1 MKDVIKKEMLY
12 DFDHIILILEH
23 RELMDVEKLKELS
36 DHAIEDVAVLKD
48 LDVISIT
55 VLIYSIYK
63 VVKILADADYLALL
77 GQLKKTRTS
86 LQDGDYVNYNKNMKN
101 LFDIVR
107 KGNAQVK
114 EHLQD
119 VMQAARIK
127 KGTTLLEKGL
137 SIGQAAGLMG
147 LSNWDLQQYAGKT
160 PALGSHNETVPAKL
174 RVKKALSLFGVEG

>member
-1 MKDVIKKEMLY
+1 MKEAIKKEILY
-12 DFDHIILILEH
+12 DFDHAILILET
-23 RELMDVEKLKELS
+23 RELIDVEQLKELS
-36 DHAIEDVAVLKD
+36 NHAIEDVAVLKD

-63 VVKILADADYLALL
+63 VVKDLNDTDYLSLL
-77 GQLKKTRTS
+77 EQLKRS
-86 LQDGDYVNYNKNMKN
+86 RNYLQTGDYANYNKSMKG
-101 LFDIVR
+101 LFDLVR
-107 KGNAQVK
+107 KGNAQVR

-174 RVKKALSLFGVEG
+174 RVKRAFSLFGVGG